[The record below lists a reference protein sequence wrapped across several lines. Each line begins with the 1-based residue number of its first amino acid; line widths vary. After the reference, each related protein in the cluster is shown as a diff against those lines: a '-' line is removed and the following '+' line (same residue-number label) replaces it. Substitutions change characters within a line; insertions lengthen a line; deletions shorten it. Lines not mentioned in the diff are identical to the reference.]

1 VRAVRA
7 RVEEALDPIAGRV
20 RALGSVRCIAAG
32 GTVRALARIL
42 LGVPDEAPTAD
53 LRGLLVSADDFDGL
67 ARRLARSSHAER
79 LEIPGIDEKRAD
91 LLATGAVVMSAVLS
105 RLSLPGLMICD
116 WGLREGVILE
126 ALAARAFEQPRGSA
140 IEAS

>member
-1 VRAVRA
+1 M
-7 RVEEALDPIAGRV
+7 
-20 RALGSVRCIAAG
+20 
-32 GTVRALARIL
+32 RALARIL
-42 LGVPDEAPTAD
+42 LGVPDESPTAD
-53 LRGLLVSADDFDGL
+53 LRGLLVSTDDFDGL
-67 ARRLARSSHAER
+67 ARRLARSSHGER

-91 LLATGAVVMSAVLS
+91 LLPTGAVIMSAVLA

-140 IEAS
+140 MEVG